1 MAKTLVNF
9 LVEPELLNRF
19 DAVADILGRTRT
31 SLLVGFM
38 QDFCLSQVVEIE
50 KRNQRLDEL
59 SAALEKQRKLLEQR
73 GYRSSVPVHR
83 DAHDDDLPVMFVSD
97 GWEEF

>member
-31 SLLVGFM
+31 SILVGFM
-38 QDFCLSQVVEIE
+38 QDFCLDQVVEIE

-59 SAALEKQRKLLEQR
+59 SAALEKQRILAEQR
-73 GYRSSVPVHR
+73 GYLSSVPVRR
-83 DAHDDDLPVMFVSD
+83 DARDDDLPGMLVSD